1 MTGRIRWLLSA
12 LPLVVAA
19 CSPAAGPPPV
29 VSAAPPAPPSHVAPA
44 DAAIATSAAQSSL
57 FARELSRVAAEKA
70 PRQGIRDFAQSV
82 VVTET
87 QSANRLASIVQ
98 PMQLELP
105 QSLTPEQVVTVNR
118 LTAAPDGPT
127 FARTYFSA
135 LVRTQV
141 GSLRRMESYASN
153 GTEPELKSFATDQVP
168 ILRDQLAR
176 ARRVPRQRGQ
186 TGT

>member
-1 MTGRIRWLLSA
+1 MRRTRWLLYA

-19 CSPAAGPPPV
+19 CSPAASPLPV
-29 VSAAPPAPPSHVAPA
+29 VSAPPSPPAPHVAPA
-44 DAAIATSAAQSSL
+44 DAAFATAAAQSSL
-57 FARELSRVAAEKA
+57 FARELSQIAAEKG

-82 VVTET
+82 VATET
-87 QSANRLASIVQ
+87 QSASRLAGIVQ
-98 PMQLELP
+98 PMGLALP
-105 QSLTPEQVVTVNR
+105 QSLTPEQVTTVNN
-118 LTAAPDGPT
+118 LTGAPDGPT

-135 LVRTQV
+135 LVRNQV
-141 GSLRRMESYASN
+141 GSLRQMESYARN

-186 TGT
+186 GGA